1 MKRILPIL
9 VASAL
14 AANAEITVYG
24 VTGLQFVPTGDI
36 AEDCR
41 FGGALTATMDNDPSW
56 HTALRGSWL
65 DQRLELALSN
75 TWALVESDS
84 SGFRA
89 KTTQGVPVI
98 PSLKY
103 VLDHDQTDWQSWSY
117 AVGFSMPYG
126 AYGAVTW
133 RLKLPVLSPSV
144 TAGMGTP
151 IKTFHAF
158 GGLRLDLCDLDR
170 NRLPVALLADASY
183 GGSTRTLGES
193 AEAFWSLGVS
203 TDVGRNLTF
212 RVFHRQDRHYDAP
225 SDHQN
230 AGTSYLQLAWNFDG
244 VKVVPQNLEKKP

>member
-1 MKRILPIL
+1 MKHIFSIL
-9 VASAL
+9 AACAL
-14 AANAEITVYG
+14 AAHAEITVYG
-24 VTGLQFVPTGDI
+24 VTGLQYVPTGDI
-36 AEDCR
+36 AEEHR

-56 HTALRGSWL
+56 HTALRSAWL
-65 DQRLELALSN
+65 DQRLEIALSN

-84 SGFRA
+84 VGFGA
-89 KTTQGVPVI
+89 KTTSSFPVV
-98 PSLKY
+98 PSLKF
-103 VLDHDQTDWQSWSY
+103 VLDHDQTTWQAWSY

-144 TAGMGTP
+144 TVGMGTP

-158 GGLRLDLCDLDR
+158 GGLKLDLCDLDR
-170 NRLPVALLADASY
+170 NRLPVSLIGDASY

-212 RVFHRQDRHYDAP
+212 RVFHRVDRHYDAP
-225 SDHQN
+225 FDHQN
-230 AGTSYLQLAWNFDG
+230 SGTSYLQLAWNFDG
-244 VKVVPQNLEKKP
+244 VKVVPQSLEKNP